1 MKAHPRRESLSRL
14 RLREYSPLLLH
25 IDAGFSKTPNFRP
38 SLFGVDALMTYL
50 TKLQGALAFACLGL
64 LGSMP
69 LAQAKEELTVSAD
82 HSQIVRMERAPGT
95 VVVGNPSIADVTIQ
109 GNQLFIHG
117 RGFGKTNVIVLDEA
131 GNPLA
136 EYAVNVQLE
145 DDYNVA
151 VFKGGGQQA
160 TYSCKT
166 DCEAALHI
174 GDDKDRFKLV
184 QSQQNDKLGI
194 AQGQKPGDETS
205 SSGQG
210 GQAQ

>member
-1 MKAHPRRESLSRL
+1 MKARSRRESLSRL

-95 VVVGNPSIADVTIQ
+95 IVVGNPSIADVTIQ

-145 DDYNVA
+145 DD
-151 VFKGGGQQA
+151 
-160 TYSCKT
+160 
-166 DCEAALHI
+166 
-174 GDDKDRFKLV
+174 DKDRFKLV

>member
-1 MKAHPRRESLSRL
+1 
-14 RLREYSPLLLH
+14 
-25 IDAGFSKTPNFRP
+25 
-38 SLFGVDALMTYL
+38 MTYL
-50 TKLQGALAFACLGL
+50 TKLQSTAAIAFLAIIGN
-64 LGSMP
+64 MP
-69 LAQAKEELTVSAD
+69 LAQAKDELTVYAD
-82 HSQIVRMERAPGT
+82 QSQIVRMKRAPGT
-95 VVVGNPSIADVTIQ
+95 IVVGNPSIADVTIQ

-117 RGFGKTNVIVLDEA
+117 RGFGKTNVIVLDEN

-136 EYAVNVQLE
+136 EYSVNVLLE

-151 VFKGGGQQA
+151 VFKGGGLQA

-194 AQGQKPGDETS
+194 AQGQKPGDDTS
-205 SSGQG
+205 GGGQG

>member
-1 MKAHPRRESLSRL
+1 
-14 RLREYSPLLLH
+14 
-25 IDAGFSKTPNFRP
+25 
-38 SLFGVDALMTYL
+38 MTYL
-50 TKLQGALAFACLGL
+50 TKLQGSVAIAFVAILGH
-64 LGSMP
+64 MP
-69 LAQAKEELTVSAD
+69 LAHAQNELTVYAD
-82 HSQIVRMERAPGT
+82 HSQIVRLTRAPGT
-95 VVVGNPSIADVTIQ
+95 IVVGNPSIADVTIQ

-117 RGFGKTNVIVLDEA
+117 RGFGKTNVIVLDEN

-136 EYAVNVQLE
+136 EYAVNVELE

-151 VFKGGGQQA
+151 VFKGGGLQA

-194 AQGQKPGDETS
+194 AQGQKPGDDTS
-205 SSGQG
+205 GGGQG